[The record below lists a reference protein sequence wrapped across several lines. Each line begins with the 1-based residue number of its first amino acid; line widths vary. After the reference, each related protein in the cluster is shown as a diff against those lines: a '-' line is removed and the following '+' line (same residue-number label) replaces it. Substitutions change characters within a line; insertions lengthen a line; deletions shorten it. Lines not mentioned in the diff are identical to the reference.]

1 MDADPVSN
9 GEGNTKEANDQ
20 GFRGSTGVEDRGTS
34 SRESREL
41 GRSSEFL
48 AMEVGQNN
56 RYTGRKPND
65 SGEVGCS
72 HSSDEVG

>member
-1 MDADPVSN
+1 MDADLVSN
-9 GEGNTKEANDQ
+9 GEGNTKEANDH
-20 GFRGSTGVEDRGTS
+20 GFRGFTGVEDRGTS

-41 GRSSEFL
+41 GRFPELL